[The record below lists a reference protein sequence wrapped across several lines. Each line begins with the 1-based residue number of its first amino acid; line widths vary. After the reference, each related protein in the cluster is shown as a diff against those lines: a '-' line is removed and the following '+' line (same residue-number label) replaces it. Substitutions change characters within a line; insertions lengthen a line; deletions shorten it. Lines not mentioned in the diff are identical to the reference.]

1 MSTAVIT
8 GTTSGIGYSFSE
20 LLAKKGYNLI
30 LVSRNID
37 KLKKQQCMLE
47 RKYNIKC
54 DFLAKDLSNIGEA
67 EEVVSYIVE
76 KKLKID
82 LLINNAG
89 FNECGNFLDTNIEQE
104 LKIINLHNL
113 TLTYLTKKIAQIMSR
128 QRSGKILNLG
138 STGSFAPFPYDAVY
152 AASKA
157 YVLNF
162 SSAIGSEVK
171 RYGVTVSTLCP
182 GATRTMFAEKAN
194 IDKTLLFRYFVMSPD
209 KVVKLALKG
218 LKKNKRIIIP
228 GIYNKLLVMSMR
240 ILPYSVIEKI
250 SPLFFR

>member
-1 MSTAVIT
+1 M
-8 GTTSGIGYSFSE
+8 
-20 LLAKKGYNLI
+20 
-30 LVSRNID
+30 
-37 KLKKQQCMLE
+37 
-47 RKYNIKC
+47 
-54 DFLAKDLSNIGEA
+54 
-67 EEVVSYIVE
+67 
-76 KKLKID
+76 
-82 LLINNAG
+82 
-89 FNECGNFLDTNIEQE
+89 
-104 LKIINLHNL
+104 
-113 TLTYLTKKIAQIMSR
+113 
-128 QRSGKILNLG
+128 
-138 STGSFAPFPYDAVY
+138 
-152 AASKA
+152 
-157 YVLNF
+157 NF

-182 GATRTMFAEKAN
+182 GATKTMFAEKAN